1 MMKCLF
7 VCVSRKIITACIN
20 GRGEGPCCRS
30 FWRGLR
36 RHPCLDLPPC
46 QVQGAGCQATAGE
59 ERSTSINGS
68 RDCNHHCLSPP
79 SLLNLCSERAGLF
92 PFGKAGRAGGRSS
105 SCSGQEKSS
114 CSAGAVVEETKT
126 GSCSLYTT
134 RKRYSQKG
142 PDPLPINVSYY
153 VICPHHHSSETEFFF
168 GWSQW
173 ESCSPGYSVICSIDK
188 NRDHYTKN

>member
-1 MMKCLF
+1 MPNF
-7 VCVSRKIITACIN
+7 VCVPNLSSLTVIQAQHN
-20 GRGEGPCCRS
+20 QHCCNQYI
-30 FWRGLR
+30 GKALYKR

-46 QVQGAGCQATAGE
+46 QIQGAGCQATAGE
-59 ERSTSINGS
+59 ERSSSIRGG

-92 PFGKAGRAGGRSS
+92 PFGKAQRAGGRSS

-153 VICPHHHSSETEFFF
+153 VISPYNLAKNKGCFWSKNTIFSLFYFLGHF
-168 GWSQW
+168 G
-173 ESCSPGYSVICSIDK
+173 
-188 NRDHYTKN
+188 TL

>member
-1 MMKCLF
+1 MAGGEE
-7 VCVSRKIITACIN
+7 ACIN

-46 QVQGAGCQATAGE
+46 QIQGAGCQATAGE
-59 ERSTSINGS
+59 ERSSSIRGG

-105 SCSGQEKSS
+105 SCSGQEESS
-114 CSAGAVVEETKT
+114 CSAGAVVEETET
-126 GSCSLYTT
+126 GPCSLCTT

-142 PDPLPINVSYY
+142 PDPLPIILSYY
-153 VICPHHHSSETEFFF
+153 VIGPYNHSALVQTLS
-168 GWSQW
+168 SL
-173 ESCSPGYSVICSIDK
+173 V
-188 NRDHYTKN
+188 